1 MPTGPSSCTFYY
13 MTQSDPGGKKKKM
26 PSFLHLKQSI
36 LIFASGSLPAWL
48 MNKVSK
54 VFVPKVKR
62 LIFDKLLIDSNK
74 FS

>member
-13 MTQSDPGGKKKKM
+13 MTQSDPGGKKKKT

-62 LIFDKLLIDSNK
+62 SIFDKLLIDSNK